1 MPSMQGCRRLFCVHR
16 RLNVEGLWYKEAKTD
31 RSFMVKILPG
41 ESIVEKLT
49 ETVKEL
55 GIQYCVIVSA
65 VGSVTDVKFRGIK
78 TGAKLPITR
87 PRMTIHEIEYPME
100 LLGLNGNI
108 FPDQNG
114 EPDCHLHIQM
124 SKSSGEVL
132 GGHLFNANVF
142 ASCEIMI
149 TELSAMGIER
159 HVSKSAG
166 TPTIFIEE

>member
-1 MPSMQGCRRLFCVHR
+1 MQ
-16 RLNVEGLWYKEAKTD
+16 GLWYKEAKAA
-31 RSFMVKILPG
+31 RSFIIKILPG
-41 ESIVEKLT
+41 ELIADKLVEA
-49 ETVKEL
+49 VKEL
-55 GIQYCVIVSA
+55 DVQYSVIVSA

-78 TGAKLPITR
+78 TGATLPITV
-87 PRMTIHEIEYPME
+87 PRMTVHQIAYPME

-108 FPDQNG
+108 FPDENG

-132 GGHLFNANVF
+132 GGHLFNARVF

-149 TELSAMGIER
+149 TELSADGIER

-166 TPTIFIEE
+166 TPTIFIED

>member
-1 MPSMQGCRRLFCVHR
+1 MQ
-16 RLNVEGLWYKEAKTD
+16 GLWYKEAKTA
-31 RSFMVKILPG
+31 RSFIIKILPG
-41 ESIVEKLT
+41 ELIADKLVEA
-49 ETVKEL
+49 VKEL
-55 GIQYCVIVSA
+55 GVQYCVIVSA

-78 TGAKLPITR
+78 TGATLPITV
-87 PRMTIHEIEYPME
+87 PRMTVHQIAYPME

-108 FPDQNG
+108 FPDENG

-132 GGHLFNANVF
+132 GGHLFNAKVF

-149 TELSAMGIER
+149 TELSADGIER

-166 TPTIFIEE
+166 TPTIFIED

>member
-1 MPSMQGCRRLFCVHR
+1 MQ
-16 RLNVEGLWYKEAKTD
+16 GLWYKEAKTA
-31 RSFMVKILPG
+31 RSFIIKILPG
-41 ESIVEKLT
+41 ELIADKLVEA
-49 ETVKEL
+49 VKEL
-55 GIQYCVIVSA
+55 DVQYSVIVSA

-78 TGAKLPITR
+78 TGATLPITV
-87 PRMTIHEIEYPME
+87 PRMTVHQIAYPME

-108 FPDQNG
+108 FPDENG

-132 GGHLFNANVF
+132 GGHLFNARVF

-149 TELSAMGIER
+149 TELSADGIER

-166 TPTIFIEE
+166 TPTIFIED

>member
-1 MPSMQGCRRLFCVHR
+1 MQ
-16 RLNVEGLWYKEAKTD
+16 GLWYKEAKTA
-31 RSFMVKILPG
+31 RSFIIKILPG
-41 ESIVEKLT
+41 ERIADKLVEA
-49 ETVKEL
+49 VKEL
-55 GIQYCVIVSA
+55 DVHYSVIVSA

-78 TGAKLPITR
+78 TGATLPITV
-87 PRMTIHEIEYPME
+87 PRMTVHQIAYPME

-108 FPDQNG
+108 FPDENG

-132 GGHLFNANVF
+132 GGHLFNARVF

-149 TELSAMGIER
+149 TELSADGIER

-166 TPTIFIEE
+166 TPTIFIED